1 MLRENA
7 AATAATSRLRVVV
20 LLRLCSDSAGAVA
33 VFTWFPALVIQS
45 LEASQ

>member
-33 VFTWFPALVIQS
+33 VFTSITFAAFILFI
-45 LEASQ
+45 